1 MTMSAKLPSVKLVR
15 ECQWRIHGISAR
27 KLPLASVI
35 GIILLCGVVVWGSVP
50 DPVMKSLQ
58 AADHYELLS
67 LDPGHFSTP
76 QPNSFHQ
83 FNVLGRTFITDPATR
98 AKLNSALQVGA
109 REPGVPAR
117 CFNPRHGIRV
127 THAGHTTDLVI
138 CFECRQ
144 VKVYEDDQPVPGFL
158 VSASPQVA
166 FDAVLKA
173 SGVPLAKTSY

>member
-1 MTMSAKLPSVKLVR
+1 MTMSAKLHSVKLVR
-15 ECQWRIHGISAR
+15 EGQWRIHGISAR

-35 GIILLCGVVVWGSVP
+35 GTVLFCAVVVWGSVP
-50 DPVMKSLQ
+50 DSVIKSLQ
-58 AADHYELLS
+58 SAEHYELLS
-67 LDPGHFSTP
+67 LEPSEFSTP
-76 QPNSFHQ
+76 QPDSFHQ
-83 FNVLGRTFITDPATR
+83 FNVLGRTSITVPATR

-109 REPGVPAR
+109 REPGFPAR

-144 VKVYEDDQPVPGFL
+144 VKVYEDDQPVSGFL